1 MGDPEVVRDR
11 LLPPALLGQGDDLV
25 LAAPNHA
32 PRPRR
37 PGSGARSPRTYKR
50 LLLQQELDQVA
61 RHLASNLLVFSTGAE
76 VEFADRAAVEQ
87 IVEQG
92 REEGYPVR
100 TMIHQV
106 VQSGLFRSR

>member
-1 MGDPEVVRDR
+1 M
-11 LLPPALLGQGDDLV
+11 
-25 LAAPNHA
+25 
-32 PRPRR
+32 
-37 PGSGARSPRTYKR
+37 
-50 LLLQQELDQVA
+50 A